1 MAGKLTD
8 AGRDRTMKTGDSLNI
23 TTLVRS
29 QKTGVLLPR
38 RETSVGDNESLG
50 RKLIPLDSGSAR
62 DGYLIPKRNIGL
74 DTQRLNGKTITHSQE

>member
-8 AGRDRTMKTGDSLNI
+8 AARETTMKTGDSLKI

-38 RETSVGDNESLG
+38 QGTFVRDIENLG
-50 RKLIPLDSGSAR
+50 RKLILVDFGPAGEE
-62 DGYLIPKRNIGL
+62 YLFPNEISTEHTTAEL
-74 DTQRLNGKTITHSQE
+74 